1 MTINDIL
8 NLYNTVNE
16 KLYTASVAEAFF
28 LIRKMIKEIN
38 DWGMS
43 VEMDEYSSTYQQMLS
58 YKLLTPQQIGAS
70 QSTIY
75 NQLIFNLFI
84 LTMRAKDA
92 FLLRHSNQLE
102 YEGQRLLATNPN
114 FFFNDIVT
122 GFDKITPMLESLHK
136 ASNNDIGDTE
146 LSNTDYWNDLMTEY
160 QKALSPLHQYI
171 TEKHSIGRRI
181 GYYKKYYQQ

>member
-58 YKLLTPQQIGAS
+58 YKLLTPQQIGTS

-75 NQLIFNLFI
+75 NQLIFNLFM

-92 FLLRHSNQLE
+92 FLLRHSNRRAAIVGDQSQLLL
-102 YEGQRLLATNPN
+102 QRY
-114 FFFNDIVT
+114 
-122 GFDKITPMLESLHK
+122 
-136 ASNNDIGDTE
+136 SNGVRQ
-146 LSNTDYWNDLMTEY
+146 DYAYVAVPT
-160 QKALSPLHQYI
+160 
-171 TEKHSIGRRI
+171 
-181 GYYKKYYQQ
+181 

>member
-16 KLYTASVAEAFF
+16 KLYTDSVAEAFF

-58 YKLLTPQQIGAS
+58 YKLLNPQQTGAS

-75 NQLIFNLFI
+75 NQLIFNLFM
-84 LTMRAKDA
+84 LTMSRI
-92 FLLRHSNQLE
+92 S
-102 YEGQRLLATNPN
+102 RL
-114 FFFNDIVT
+114 
-122 GFDKITPMLESLHK
+122 SLV
-136 ASNNDIGDTE
+136 AMR
-146 LSNTDYWNDLMTEY
+146 L
-160 QKALSPLHQYI
+160 
-171 TEKHSIGRRI
+171 
-181 GYYKKYYQQ
+181 